1 MCIRDSKKG
10 ATTEE
15 VSTFVE
21 DELMNQL
28 EGITGVASIST
39 GGLIESKA
47 VSYTHLKFAALAC
60 FAVNRKPKPQQ
71 GGDLLDHRKPQPETA
86 RAVLAILT
94 ARWIFL
100 IKTIPNPREI
110 LWSDADAVVF
120 DRETDRL
127 PVAARCV

>member
-1 MCIRDSKKG
+1 M
-10 ATTEE
+10 
-15 VSTFVE
+15 
-21 DELMNQL
+21 
-28 EGITGVASIST
+28 
-39 GGLIESKA
+39 
-47 VSYTHLKFAALAC
+47 
-60 FAVNRKPKPQQ
+60 NRKPKPQQ

-120 DRETDRL
+120 DRETDLL
-127 PVAARCV
+127 PVAAQRNPNVAVRTSVAVGVADQIGERAAKKSAVGR